1 MSELERVIQ
10 RTVVLTQ
17 AETLEA
23 GDLCLEP
30 TGHAHEGN
38 AKEGERLE
46 TPAHPEREL
55 GQRLANLR
63 MADIERYA
71 ILATL
76 ESTGGNKTEAGRR
89 LGLTARTL
97 SNKLKLWKSAGL
109 VA

>member
-1 MSELERVIQ
+1 MHSWVSKPNFGRELVSKPGISEFGSQ
-10 RTVVLTQ
+10 
-17 AETLEA
+17 
-23 GDLCLEP
+23 P
-30 TGHAHEGN
+30 P
-38 AKEGERLE
+38 LE
-46 TPAHPEREL
+46 TPAPPEREL